1 MSSKPRVFS
10 GVQPTG
16 KLHVGNYIGA
26 LKQWSD
32 NLDDYDNIFCVV
44 DNHAISIPE
53 AVDPNGLREKSREI
67 AAIFIASGVDPDK
80 AIIFIQSS
88 VPEHA
93 ILSWTLTCTTPLGWL
108 ERMTQYKMKAGRQES
123 VGAGLLMYPVLQAAD
138 ILLYDADKVPVGEDQ
153 KQHIELTRDIAERFN
168 NLFGEVFKV
177 PETMLPPTGARV
189 MGLDEPDAKM
199 SKSIGVERPLH
210 AVGIL
215 DEDSQWKKAIMSAK
229 TDSESVISFADSQS
243 GVLNLLTIY
252 QALTGRTKAE
262 IEKEFEG
269 QGYGSLKKALLEA
282 VHASLGPVRTEA
294 KRLLED
300 PKALDTVL
308 ESGAGQAR
316 EMAIRKVQQVHEAV
330 GFTPYKPV

>member
-1 MSSKPRVFS
+1 MPSKPRVFS

-32 NLDDYDNIFCVV
+32 NLDSFDNIFCVV

-53 AVDPNGLREKSREI
+53 VVDPKQLREKSREI

-88 VPEHA
+88 VPEHT
-93 ILSWTLTCTTPLGWL
+93 ILAWTLTCCTPLGWL
-108 ERMTQYKMKAGRQES
+108 ERMTQYKMKAGKQES

-153 KQHIELTRDIAERFN
+153 KQHIEITRDIALRFN

-189 MGLDEPDAKM
+189 MGLDEPDVKM

-210 AVGIL
+210 AIGIL
-215 DEDSQWKKAIMSAK
+215 DEDNQWKKAVMSAK
-229 TDSESVISFADSQS
+229 TDSDSVISFEKGQS
-243 GVLNLLTIY
+243 GVINLLTIY
-252 QALTGRTKAE
+252 QALTGLSKQQ
-262 IEKEFEG
+262 IEAEFEG
-269 QGYGSLKKALLEA
+269 QGYGSLKKALLES
-282 VHASLGPVRTEA
+282 VHEKLGPVRAEA
-294 KRLLED
+294 RRLLTD
-300 PKALDTVL
+300 PGALDKVL
-308 ESGAGQAR
+308 ETGTAHAR
-316 EMAIRKVQQVHEAV
+316 EMAIAKVKQVHEAV
-330 GFTPYKPV
+330 GFTPYTPH